1 MERINKT
8 EPRMQRVIVLMV
20 AGLLCAVPPLAAR
33 DADPGFLPPSEMY
46 DPAHFLP
53 PPPAEGSPKALAELA
68 ETKKLLAEATPAMRA
83 AAALD
88 DGNENGTIFAVVLGP
103 AWDLAKLPATAKL
116 IHEVTASEGPFSGI
130 AKTEFHRKRPW
141 VVDPSIQTCAPHRPS
156 QDMQSYPSGHTTVG
170 YGMGVVLANL
180 MPSHAQAILGRSAQ
194 FAENRIICGMHF
206 RSDIVAGQQFGTIMA
221 IRLMQNPQF
230 QSDMA
235 AAKTELQAAHLA
247 P

>member
-1 MERINKT
+1 MRRLAIAGFVALLSV
-8 EPRMQRVIVLMV
+8 PVLAKGV
-20 AGLLCAVPPLAAR
+20 
-33 DADPGFLPPSEMY
+33 DPGFLKPSDMF

-53 PPPAEGSPKALAELA
+53 PPPEDGSPRALAELA
-68 ETKKLLAEATPAMRA
+68 ETKKIMAEATPAQRA
-83 AAALD
+83 AAASD

-103 AWDLAKLPATAKL
+103 AWDLAKLPATAKV
-116 IHEVTASEGPFSGI
+116 INEVTASEGPFSDV
-130 AKTEFHRKRPW
+130 AKNEFHRRRPW
-141 VVDPSIQTCAPHRPS
+141 IVDTTIQTCAPHRPS

-180 MPSHAQAILGRSAQ
+180 MPNPAQAILGRSAQ
-194 FAENRIICGMHF
+194 FAENRLICGMHF

-230 QSDMA
+230 QADMA
-235 AAKTELQAAHLA
+235 AAKTELQAVHLA

>member
-1 MERINKT
+1 MRRLAIAGFVALLSV
-8 EPRMQRVIVLMV
+8 PVLAKGV
-20 AGLLCAVPPLAAR
+20 
-33 DADPGFLPPSEMY
+33 DPGFLKPSDMF

-53 PPPAEGSPKALAELA
+53 PPPEDGSPRALAELA
-68 ETKKLLAEATPAMRA
+68 ETKKIMAEATPAQRA
-83 AAALD
+83 AAASD

-103 AWDLAKLPATAKL
+103 AWDLAKLPATAKV
-116 IHEVTASEGPFSGI
+116 INEVTASEGPFSDV
-130 AKTEFHRKRPW
+130 AKNEFHRRRPW
-141 VVDPSIQTCAPHRPS
+141 IVDTTIQTCAPHRPS

-180 MPSHAQAILGRSAQ
+180 MPNHAQAILGRSAQ
-194 FAENRIICGMHF
+194 FAENRLICGMHF

-230 QSDMA
+230 QADMA
-235 AAKTELQAAHLA
+235 AAKTELQAVHLA

>member
-1 MERINKT
+1 MNRI
-8 EPRMQRVIVLMV
+8 VI
-20 AGLLCAVPPLAAR
+20 AGLAILLSAGFAEA
-33 DADPGFLPPSEMY
+33 ADPGFLKPSEMY

-53 PPPAEGSPKALAELA
+53 PPPEDGSPRALAELA
-68 ETKKLLAEATPAMRA
+68 ETKRLMAEATPAQRA
-83 AAALD
+83 AAASD
-88 DGNENGTIFAVVLGP
+88 NDNENGTIFAVVLGP
-103 AWDLAKLPATAKL
+103 AWDLSKLPATAKL
-116 IHEVTASEGPFSGI
+116 IKEVTSSEGPFSDI
-130 AKTEFHRKRPW
+130 AKGEFHRKRPW
-141 VVDPSIQTCAPHRPS
+141 VVDASIQTCAPHRPS
-156 QDMQSYPSGHTTVG
+156 QDMASYPSGHATVG

-180 MPSHAQAILGRSAQ
+180 MPTHAQAILGRSEL
-194 FAENRIICGMHF
+194 FAENRLVCGFHF

>member
-1 MERINKT
+1 MK
-8 EPRMQRVIVLMV
+8 PIVV
-20 AGLLCAVPPLAAR
+20 AGLAALLSVS
-33 DADPGFLPPSEMY
+33 AFAKEPDPGFLKPSEMY

-53 PPPAEGSPKALAELA
+53 PPPEEGSPRAMAELA
-68 ETKKLLAEATPAMRA
+68 ETKKLLAEATPAQRA
-83 AAALD
+83 AAASD

-103 AWDLAKLPATAKL
+103 AWDLAKLPATAKV
-116 IHEVTASEGPFSGI
+116 INEVTASEGPFSDV
-130 AKTEFHRKRPW
+130 AKNEFHRRRPW
-141 VVDPSIQTCAPHRPS
+141 IVDSTIQTCAPHRPS

-180 MPSHAQAILGRSAQ
+180 MPNHAQAILGRSAQ
-194 FAENRIICGMHF
+194 FAENRLICGMHF

-230 QSDMA
+230 QADMA
-235 AAKTELQAAHLA
+235 AAKAELQVAHLA

>member
-1 MERINKT
+1 MK
-8 EPRMQRVIVLMV
+8 RVIVLTV
-20 AGLLCAVPPLAAR
+20 AGLLCGIPPILAKE
-33 DADPGFLPPSEMY
+33 ADPGFLKPSEMF

-53 PPPAEGSPKALAELA
+53 PPPEEGSPRAMAELA
-68 ETKKLLAEATPAMRA
+68 ETKKLLAEATPAQRA
-83 AAALD
+83 AAASD
-88 DGNENGTIFAVVLGP
+88 DGNENGTIFAAVLGP
-103 AWDLAKLPATAKL
+103 AWDLAKLPATAKV
-116 IHEVTASEGPFSGI
+116 INEVTASEGPFSDV
-130 AKTEFHRKRPW
+130 AKNEFHRRRPW
-141 VVDPSIQTCAPHRPS
+141 IVDSTIQTCAPHRPS

-194 FAENRIICGMHF
+194 FAENRLICGMHF

-230 QSDMA
+230 QADMA
-235 AAKTELQAAHLA
+235 AAKTELQAVHLA